1 MGNAYPGFGA
11 NHGFSTDIDN
21 VVSGSHLV
29 CAYGINTGPGGN
41 ALLGCRTVII
51 NLPVNPFGSLD
62 GVSLEDQ
69 GPGVQS
75 GNLTVNGWAIDP
87 DTVDPIDVHVYLDGQ
102 LKKAVTADLARLDV
116 WIAYPAFGSSHGYS
130 ARIEDRKSVV

>member
-1 MGNAYPGFGA
+1 MLFR
-11 NHGFSTDIDN
+11 S
-21 VVSGSHLV
+21 
-29 CAYGINTGPGGN
+29 
-41 ALLGCRTVII
+41 
-51 NLPVNPFGSLD
+51 VNPFGSLD

-69 GPGVQS
+69 GPGVQP

-130 ARIEDRKSVV
+130 AGIDSVPPGTHTVCTYGINQGQGGNTLLGCKAVTVG